1 MTSSRRS
8 WNAAVS
14 GPLSAL
20 LLVLSVAVPVLER
33 SDITHE
39 TVVESEHD
47 PGSCPTPHDHTVCT
61 QVGSNQSASGSA
73 PSWLHGFLR
82 THIQLDRGAER
93 VIASARSFQAPARAP
108 PSI

>member
-20 LLVLSVAVPVLER
+20 LLVLSVAAPLLER
-33 SDITHE
+33 ADITHE

-47 PGSCPTPHDHTVCT
+47 PGSCPTPHDHTVCS
-61 QVGSNQSASGSA
+61 QVSANHSASGA
-73 PSWLHGFLR
+73 AQSWLYGFLR
-82 THIQLDRGAER
+82 THIQLNHGVERG
-93 VIASARSFQAPARAP
+93 ISSAWFFQAPARAP